1 MSNFMSERKLL
12 KQIESDVNSG
22 KTHLGKVKGI
32 FKNLLLFFA
41 DQEKFKTV
49 KSLSEMLE
57 STLDR
62 TKSGEKKVVEQ
73 SAKQKVFYP
82 NKHDRSRLPMVTISH
97 WPCRKG
103 SLSDVGNFYCNGV
116 FNRKHK
122 IIEKGFT
129 RALLSFEDQE
139 HAYVITMLFA
149 RDGEDGTSEKDHVY
163 NVSPNRKGDHAFKI
177 ACTRF
182 LNDYKLVERYRR
194 LGENE
199 RGRPRNRFA
208 VKEITPDQFYFVIP
222 KSY

>member
-1 MSNFMSERKLL
+1 MSDLMSERKLL

-62 TKSGEKKVVEQ
+62 TKEIVIKKVVER
-73 SAKQKVFYP
+73 SVRAVSRSD
-82 NKHDRSRLPMVTISH
+82 KHIRSRSPMITISH

-103 SLSDVGNFYCNGV
+103 SLSEVGNFYCNGI
-116 FNRKHK
+116 FNRKYG
-122 IIEKGFT
+122 IVEKGFT
-129 RALLSFEDQE
+129 RAMLNFDEQE
-139 HAYVITMLFA
+139 HAYVINILFA

-163 NVSPNRKGDHAFKI
+163 NVSPSKKGSRAFKI

-182 LNDYKLVERYRR
+182 LNDHKLIEKYRR

-199 RGRPRNRFA
+199 RGRPRNRFD
-208 VKEITPDQFYFVIP
+208 VKQITSDQFYFTIP
-222 KSY
+222 KSC

>member
-1 MSNFMSERKLL
+1 MGNFMSERKLL

-22 KTHLGKVKGI
+22 KTYLGKAKGI

-62 TKSGEKKVVEQ
+62 TKSGEKKVVER
-73 SAKQKVFYP
+73 SARAVSRP
-82 NKHDRSRLPMVTISH
+82 DTHSRSRSPMITISH

-103 SLSDVGNFYCNGV
+103 SLSDVGNFYCNGI
-116 FNRKHK
+116 FNRKYG
-122 IIEKGFT
+122 IVEKGFT
-129 RALLSFEDQE
+129 RAMLNFDEQED
-139 HAYVITMLFA
+139 AYVITILFA

-163 NVSPNRKGDHAFKI
+163 NVSPSKKGSRAFKI

-182 LNDYKLVERYRR
+182 LNDYKLIERYRR

-199 RGRPRNRFA
+199 RGRPRNRFD
-208 VKEITPDQFYFVIP
+208 VKQITSDQFYFTIP